1 MKYISTFF
9 GLICMLTVSAQ
20 KSKYKVNLNNQQ
32 KIVVK
37 TSSNSDVDM
46 GMGMTMKNFT
56 NSESHILVISAD
68 DKTYTVTNA
77 LKGLKLSMD
86 MMGQSTTYDSDK
98 KEDSASEIGRSVKL
112 NIPDTFLLDKLNG
125 TVTALKADTA
135 KSTDD
140 SNPMENMLESM
151 GSRSDMAVEETFFV
165 IPDGKKQGDN
175 WTDSSSTKDS
185 KTTWEFSLELI
196 EKNIASIKYSKKVNS
211 SIQAEVQGMQMTST
225 TDITT
230 TGTMQVDIKNGLVV
244 KRDAVS
250 DLTGTVEVMG
260 QSLPISGK
268 VTTNTTSE

>member
-1 MKYISTFF
+1 MKYIFTVF